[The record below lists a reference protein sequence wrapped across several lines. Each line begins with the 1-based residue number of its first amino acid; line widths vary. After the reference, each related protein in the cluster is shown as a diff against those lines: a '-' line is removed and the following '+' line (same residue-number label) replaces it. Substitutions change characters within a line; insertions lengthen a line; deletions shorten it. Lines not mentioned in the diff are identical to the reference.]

1 MKLINYFLAVVT
13 VAIIITGCNNDTDE
27 VLQTTEL
34 SFTLLSPS
42 NDITITEY
50 VNVTV
55 KFKELNSSSVTT
67 ETVTELPLNVEL
79 PQGSYEVSVEGTI
92 KYKLDGVEREGSI
105 GAFISEL
112 NLATD
117 TASEKIQLVLKS
129 FSNDFIIEEIFFT
142 GTRTP
147 SGDSYWGD
155 KYFKLYNNTDE
166 VLYADG
172 LIIANSAF
180 LTTSKQNYTPDV
192 MSEAFTTEAMIQIP
206 GDGTKYPVQPGE
218 AIIITDDGINHIENN
233 ANSIDLSSANF
244 EMFYENTSDVDAP
257 NVPNVIN
264 LYERFIFHN
273 RGFHSYVIARLPEGV
288 TNESFL
294 ADNKYVYTYT
304 FEFNGVSYPMGDY
317 DAYKIPNEWV
327 LDAVNLSIESDFQWI
342 ITDESLDSGWT
353 YCGKVDRDDNR
364 MGKAVRRKV
373 LQEVD
378 GRRILKDTN
387 NSTLDFEAEVKP
399 SLMK

>member
-13 VAIIITGCNNDTDE
+13 VAIIITGCNKDTDE

-129 FSNDFIIEEIFFT
+129 FSNDFIIEEVFFT

-206 GDGTKYPVQPGE
+206 GSGTEYPVQPGE
-218 AIIITDDGINHIENN
+218 AIIVTDDGINHIENN

-342 ITDESLDSGWT
+342 ITNESLDSGWT